1 MPNNPIDFVLDSLV
15 WISCSALPMSLM
27 SEMLQ
32 NPTSA
37 FFAGS
42 IGTAGLVSLIG
53 VAKFNPEFR
62 PEIAYRIVL
71 ISAGL
76 ILGVIT

>member
-1 MPNNPIDFVLDSLV
+1 MPNNPIDFVLDSLT
-15 WISCSALPMSLM
+15 WISCAALPMSLM

-42 IGTAGLVSLIG
+42 IGGSGFLSLVVL
-53 VAKFNPEFR
+53 AKFRPEFR
-62 PEIAYRIVL
+62 SEIAYRMVL
-71 ISAGL
+71 VVAGL
-76 ILGVIT
+76 VLGVVA